1 MLKRYALSR
10 VLWLLALWLGVACH
24 SVAVQEN
31 SEPDE
36 VFAVYLLSETE
47 DLRAFY
53 AARDGR
59 FVWQHSESVAAFAAA
74 LNTLQS
80 DGLNVADY
88 QPGAIM
94 ARYRELQTPYTTAGD
109 RLRFE
114 LSVSRILLTA
124 LTHLQRGKVDPY
136 QIDPQWEIPVL
147 ARALDYQGIS
157 EAVDAQRFEQAFS
170 LARPYAAPYQ
180 RLRAGLAY
188 YRNIQMEGGWQQLP
202 QRSQSL
208 RPGDVDAD
216 VLLLRQRLAMI
227 GGPGLQ
233 SAMPAGQQD
242 LQAATL
248 LQYDETLVEAVRLF
262 QQHHLLETDGIVG
275 QQTRDALNVS
285 VDDRINQIR
294 ANLERARWLLHGEAS
309 AFILVD
315 IAGYRISYFRPNGEI
330 WRSRIVV
337 GQPYRST
344 PSLRS
349 EITHLTVN
357 PTWTVP
363 PTIYREDSLPKIRD
377 DIGYLYRQNMS
388 VLNLRGQRLD
398 PQQIDWWNP
407 GSIMLR
413 QGPGPMNAL
422 GQLVLRFPN
431 NHSVYLHDTP
441 AQALFGRQ
449 QRAFSSG
456 CIRVQGITEL
466 AQLLFDDTD
475 TAADVKALIAT
486 GDTRNINLRRTMP
499 VILHYWTV
507 HPGEDGELVF
517 RPDIYRQDARLQQAL
532 DQPLAPQGWFEFT
545 HLTPSEFV
553 SGPPVDVPVPMADQ

>member
-1 MLKRYALSR
+1 MLGRHRRSR
-10 VLWLLALWLGVACH
+10 VLLMLVLWLGVACH
-24 SVAVQEN
+24 SLNAQE
-31 SEPDE
+31 SGEPDQN
-36 VFAVYLLSETE
+36 FATYLSFETE
-47 DLRAFY
+47 NLRAFY

-59 FVWQHSESVAAFAAA
+59 LVWQHSESVAAFAAA

-94 ARYRELQTPYTTAGD
+94 ARYRQLQTPYTTASD

-114 LSVSRILLTA
+114 LSLSRILLTA

-136 QIDPQWEIPVL
+136 RIDPEWEIPIM
-147 ARALDYQGIS
+147 ARPLDYQGIS
-157 EAVDAQRFEQAFS
+157 EEVDAQRFEQAFS

-188 YRNIQMEGGWQQLP
+188 YRNIQTEGGWPQLP
-202 QRSQSL
+202 QRSESL
-208 RPGDVDAD
+208 KPGDVDAY
-216 VLLLRQRLAMI
+216 VPALRQRLAMI
-227 GGPGLQ
+227 GGPVLPD
-233 SAMPAGQQD
+233 AMSPGQQD
-242 LQAATL
+242 LQTENPL
-248 LQYDETLVEAVRLF
+248 KYDDALVEAVRRF
-262 QQHHLLETDGIVG
+262 QQHHLLEADGIVG
-275 QQTRDALNVS
+275 QQTRDALNVP
-285 VDDRINQIR
+285 VAERIDQIR

-377 DIGYLYRQNMS
+377 DIGYLNRQNMS
-388 VLNLRGQRLD
+388 VLDLRGQRLD
-398 PQQIDWWNP
+398 PQQIDWWKP
-407 GSIMLR
+407 GGIMLR
-413 QGPGPMNAL
+413 QDPGPMNAL

-475 TAADVKALIAT
+475 TVADVSALIAT
-486 GDTRNINLRRTMP
+486 GETRNISLRRTVP

-532 DQPLAPQGWFEFT
+532 DQTLKPQGWFEFNR
-545 HLTPSEFV
+545 LTPGESE
-553 SGPPVDVPVPMADQ
+553 SGPPADVPVPMAAH

>member
-1 MLKRYALSR
+1 MLRRHAQSR
-10 VLWLLALWLGVACH
+10 VLLMLVLWLGVAGH
-24 SVAVQEN
+24 SVAVQESN
-31 SEPDE
+31 GPDE
-36 VFAVYLLSETE
+36 EFAAYLSSETA

-53 AARDGR
+53 AVRDNR
-59 FVWQHSESVAAFAAA
+59 FVWQDSESVAAFAAA

-94 ARYRELQTPYTTAGD
+94 ARYRQLQTPDATASD
-109 RLRFE
+109 RVRFE

-124 LTHLQRGKVDPY
+124 LTHLQRGKVNPY
-136 QIDPQWEIPVL
+136 QIDPKWEIPVL
-147 ARALDYQGIS
+147 ASVLDYQGIS

-188 YRNIQMEGGWQQLP
+188 YRNIQMEGDWPQLP

-216 VLLLRQRLAMI
+216 VFLLRQRLAMI
-227 GGPGLQ
+227 GGPGREN
-233 SAMPAGQQD
+233 AMADGQKDEQT
-242 LQAATL
+242 ANL
-248 LQYDETLVEAVRLF
+248 LEYDETMAEAVRLF
-262 QQHHLLETDGIVG
+262 QQHHLLEADGIVG
-275 QQTRDALNVS
+275 QQTRDALNVT
-285 VDDRINQIR
+285 VDERIDQIR
-294 ANLERARWLLHGEAS
+294 ANMERARWLLHGEAS
-309 AFILVD
+309 SFILVD

-377 DIGYLYRQNMS
+377 DIDYLYRQNMS

-407 GSIMLR
+407 GGIMLR

-431 NHSVYLHDTP
+431 NHLVYLHDTP

-466 AQLLFDDTD
+466 AQLLFDDTG
-475 TAADVKALIAT
+475 TAADVNALIAT
-486 GDTRNINLRRTMP
+486 GATRNINLRSTVP

-507 HPGEDGELVF
+507 HPGDDGELVF
-517 RPDIYRQDARLQQAL
+517 RPDIYQQDARLQRAL
-532 DQPLAPQGWFEFT
+532 NEPLAPQGWFEFNR
-545 HLTPSEFV
+545 LTPGESE
-553 SGPPVDVPVPMADQ
+553 SGRPVDVPVPMAAQ

>member
-1 MLKRYALSR
+1 MF
-10 VLWLLALWLGVACH
+10 VLWLGVACH
-24 SVAVQEN
+24 SAAVPEN

-36 VFAVYLLSETE
+36 DFAAYLSVETE
-47 DLRAFY
+47 NVRAFY

-74 LNTLQS
+74 LHTLQS

-88 QPGAIM
+88 EPGAIM
-94 ARYRELQTPYTTAGD
+94 ARYRDLQTPSTTASD

-114 LSVSRILLTA
+114 LSLSRILLTA
-124 LTHLQRGKVDPY
+124 LTHLQRGKVNPY
-136 QIDPQWEIPVL
+136 EIDSQWEIPIM
-147 ARALDYQGIS
+147 ARALDYQVIS

-170 LARPYAAPYQ
+170 LARPYPAPYQ

-188 YRNIQMEGGWQQLP
+188 YRNIQMKGGWPQLP
-202 QRSQSL
+202 QRSQPL
-208 RPGDVDAD
+208 RPGDVDPD
-216 VLLLRQRLAMI
+216 VPLLRQRLAVML
-227 GGPGLQ
+227 GADLQ
-233 SAMPAGQQD
+233 NAEPAGQQD
-242 LQAATL
+242 LQTANL
-248 LQYDETLVEAVRLF
+248 LVYDEALAKAVRLF
-262 QQHHLLETDGIVG
+262 QQHHLLEADGIVG
-275 QQTRDALNVS
+275 QQTQDALNVS
-285 VDDRINQIR
+285 VDERINQIR
-294 ANLERARWLLHGEAS
+294 ANLERARWLLHGEDS

-377 DIGYLYRQNMS
+377 DIGYLHRQNMS
-388 VLNLRGQRLD
+388 VLNLQGQRLD

-407 GSIMLR
+407 GGIMLR
-413 QGPGPMNAL
+413 QGSGPTNAL

-456 CIRVQGITEL
+456 CIRVQGIAEL

-475 TAADVKALIAT
+475 TAADARALIAT
-486 GDTRNINLRRTMP
+486 GDTRNINLRRSVP

-532 DQPLAPQGWFEFT
+532 DQPLKPQGWFEFK
-545 HLTPSEFV
+545 HWPPGESE
-553 SGPPVDVPVPMADQ
+553 SGPPADEPVPMAVQ